1 MPRDEARSPTT
12 PLINRIWIS
21 SDDAAELLQISRRA
35 LYHRVERGQLPAHRL
50 GRCLRFKLQELEAAL
65 ELRPLISE
73 N

>member
-1 MPRDEARSPTT
+1 MSINEKRPTT
-12 PLINRIWIS
+12 KPLNDQFWLT

-50 GRCLRFKLQELEAAL
+50 GRCLRFRLQELEAAL
-65 ELRPLISE
+65 TLRPLISE